1 MADAE
6 LSSILNRRQ
15 EINDKLERNEDVK
28 PQFKVKNIY
37 TEFHELTRK
46 DIKSY
51 QDIFNK
57 WVSLRRSC
65 IMSLTFSTI
74 FIHVLEPK
82 KKQNK
87 KTNSDFNSKLSH
99 GKNMG

>member
-15 EINDKLERNEDVK
+15 EINDKLERNEDVR

-46 DIKSY
+46 DIKNY

-57 WVSLRRSC
+57 YVISHLFLSTSYFVSSNVC
-65 IMSLTFSTI
+65 
-74 FIHVLEPK
+74 
-82 KKQNK
+82 
-87 KTNSDFNSKLSH
+87 
-99 GKNMG
+99 